1 MSNIIN
7 LIPTQSTAN
16 EILDNCKDQY
26 EDVLVLGW
34 NDTNDLVARAST
46 SLDNKD
52 LLYMIELFK
61 IALLHPQ
68 VEGLDYE

>member
-7 LIPTQSTAN
+7 LVPAQSTAN
-16 EILDNCKDQY
+16 EILDNCKDEY
-26 EDVLVLGW
+26 ADLLVLGW
-34 NDTNDLVARAST
+34 DDNNNLVARAST

-61 IALLHPQ
+61 VALVTPQ
-68 VEGLDYE
+68 VEGLEYE

>member
-7 LIPTQSTAN
+7 LVPAKSTAN
-16 EILDNCKDQY
+16 EILDNCKDEY
-26 EDVLVLGW
+26 ADLLVLGW
-34 NDTNDLVARAST
+34 DDNNNLVARAST

-61 IALLHPQ
+61 VALITPQ
-68 VEGLDYE
+68 VEGLEYE

>member
-7 LIPTQSTAN
+7 LVPAQSTAN
-16 EILDNCKDQY
+16 EILDNCKDEY
-26 EDVLVLGW
+26 LDLLVLGW
-34 NDTNDLVARAST
+34 DDDNNLIARASA

-61 IALLHPQ
+61 VALVTPQ
-68 VEGLDYE
+68 VEGLEYE